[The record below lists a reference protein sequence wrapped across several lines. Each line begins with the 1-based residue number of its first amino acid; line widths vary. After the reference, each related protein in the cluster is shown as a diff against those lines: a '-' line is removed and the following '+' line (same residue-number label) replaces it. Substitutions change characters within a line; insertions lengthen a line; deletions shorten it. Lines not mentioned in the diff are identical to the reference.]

1 MTVAPTTRK
10 GRATRQQ
17 LLDAGREVF
26 AEHGYVAA
34 TMSQVAEQAGM
45 SMGAL
50 YRYFRNKDD
59 LFESVIH
66 GIHNELFELSTTTQH
81 HLGQDSYA
89 ALLEAN
95 QGYLQ
100 GYSQHR
106 DVMRA
111 FMEAAHVNDRFRNFW
126 WEMRER
132 HIARF
137 LGALNRVRPGDAK
150 AQRLSA
156 EAMASLVEQSAYVWF
171 SQARMGAREVSAFEA
186 AEVVTRAWHAL
197 FFPDETPDS
206 KALVRFTG
214 PD

>member
-17 LLDAGREVF
+17 LIDAGREVF

-34 TMSQVAEQAGM
+34 TMSQVADQAGM

-66 GIHNELFELSTTTQH
+66 GVHNELFDLSATKEH
-81 HLGQDSYA
+81 HLGRDPYA

-95 QGYLQ
+95 RGYLQ
-100 GYSQHR
+100 GYSQRR

-111 FMEAAHVNDRFRNFW
+111 FMEAAHVNDRFRDFW

-132 HIARF
+132 HIVRF
-137 LGALNRVRPGDAK
+137 LGALNHVRPGDART
-150 AQRLSA
+150 QRLAA

-171 SQARMGAREVSAFEA
+171 SQAQLSESKTDVAEA
-186 AEVVTRAWHAL
+186 AEVVTKAWHAL
-197 FFPDETPDS
+197 FFS
-206 KALVRFTG
+206 N
-214 PD
+214 